1 MTELTPEQRN
11 AIFIDLVAEV
21 SELIDQCYK
30 KILSDEDFET
40 PDFEGLINKRNLNEE
55 ECELFTNLFTEP
67 FSEIIELSEGDDSL
81 KEKYSF
87 LNDKQVKK
95 LAKLLDALVVASVS
109 KYTDQQPEFQE
120 LKENMKKLVE
130 NEKEKA
136 QQEKQ

>member
-1 MTELTPEQRN
+1 MTKLTPEQRN

>member
-40 PDFEGLINKRNLNEE
+40 PDFEGLINKRDLNEE

-120 LKENMKKLVE
+120 LKENIKKLVE

-136 QQEKQ
+136 QQEEQ

>member
-11 AIFIDLVAEV
+11 AIFVDLVTEV

-30 KILSDEDFET
+30 KILSDEDFKT
-40 PDFEGLINKRNLNEE
+40 PDFEGLISKRNLNEE
-55 ECELFTNLFTEP
+55 ECELLTNLFTEP

-87 LNDKQVKK
+87 LNNKQVKK

-136 QQEKQ
+136 QQEEQ

>member
-1 MTELTPEQRN
+1 MTKLTPEQRN

-136 QQEKQ
+136 QQEEQ

>member
-40 PDFEGLINKRNLNEE
+40 PDFEGLINKRDLNEE

-136 QQEKQ
+136 QQEEQ

>member
-136 QQEKQ
+136 QQEE

>member
-1 MTELTPEQRN
+1 MFN
-11 AIFIDLVAEV
+11 
-21 SELIDQCYK
+21 LI
-30 KILSDEDFET
+30 SNSSNF
-40 PDFEGLINKRNLNEE
+40 G
-55 ECELFTNLFTEP
+55 
-67 FSEIIELSEGDDSL
+67 SL
-81 KEKYSF
+81 KFSSNTFFHFDLKSFNTDISFNKSEKYSF

-136 QQEKQ
+136 QQEEQ

>member
-136 QQEKQ
+136 QQEEQ

>member
-1 MTELTPEQRN
+1 M
-11 AIFIDLVAEV
+11 
-21 SELIDQCYK
+21 
-30 KILSDEDFET
+30 SDEDFET
-40 PDFEGLINKRNLNEE
+40 PDFEGLINKRDLNEE

-136 QQEKQ
+136 QQEEQ

>member
-11 AIFIDLVAEV
+11 AIFVDLVTEV

-30 KILSDEDFET
+30 KILSDEDFKT
-40 PDFEGLINKRNLNEE
+40 PDFEGLISKRNLNEE
-55 ECELFTNLFTEP
+55 ECELLTNLFTEP

-136 QQEKQ
+136 QQEEQ

>member
-40 PDFEGLINKRNLNEE
+40 PDFEGLINKRDLNEE

-95 LAKLLDALVVASVS
+95 LVKLLDDLVVASVS

-136 QQEKQ
+136 QQEEQ

>member
-30 KILSDEDFET
+30 KILCDEDFET

-136 QQEKQ
+136 QQEEQ

>member
-1 MTELTPEQRN
+1 MTKLTPEQRN

-40 PDFEGLINKRNLNEE
+40 PDFEGLINKRDLNEE

-67 FSEIIELSEGDDSL
+67 FSEIIELSEGNDSL

-136 QQEKQ
+136 QQEE

>member
-40 PDFEGLINKRNLNEE
+40 PDFEGLINKRDLNEE

-136 QQEKQ
+136 QQEE